1 MAGSVI
7 SSPPRKEKQWD
18 ARRREPTDTQD
29 ILCLSTCTRA
39 RGRSAPQTWLL
50 SLMPLIQTTAS
61 LLHKLP
67 ACPSLPRI
75 LFQTTTPPPKPF
87 RQDVSPAP
95 ASCPPH
101 AGLHPES
108 QTRSIPSDCP
118 AHALPSG
125 PSALSLRLR
134 RALGLH
140 GGRPAGRAHP
150 RIILWFPT
158 LSLLRQHPPTPACL
172 IACGLRTNPLA
183 VTMGLSTHQSLSF

>member
-1 MAGSVI
+1 MGCTAERANRHSGHSVPVHMHAGPWTLRTSNLAFVPHAAHSNNSLASPQAACLPL
-7 SSPPRKEKQWD
+7 SSTNPFPNHNPP
-18 ARRREPTDTQD
+18 
-29 ILCLSTCTRA
+29 L
-39 RGRSAPQTWLL
+39 
-50 SLMPLIQTTAS
+50 
-61 LLHKLP
+61 
-67 ACPSLPRI
+67 
-75 LFQTTTPPPKPF
+75 KPF

-150 RIILWFPT
+150 CIILWFPT
-158 LSLLRQHPPTPACL
+158 LTLLRQHPPTPACL
-172 IACGLRTNPLA
+172 IACGLQTNPLA